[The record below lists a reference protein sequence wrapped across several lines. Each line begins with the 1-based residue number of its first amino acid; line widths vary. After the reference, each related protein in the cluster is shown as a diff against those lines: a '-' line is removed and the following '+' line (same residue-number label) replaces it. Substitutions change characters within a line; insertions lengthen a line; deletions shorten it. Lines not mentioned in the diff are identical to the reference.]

1 MATPATPG
9 YMRKIQPLTER
20 KSWTALQAHY
30 QEIHGQH
37 LKELFAAD
45 PQRGE
50 RMTAEAVGIFLDYS
64 KNRITD
70 KTVKLLIQLAEES
83 GGKSIHLI
91 SGEWNSARFWLSSL
105 SRKSRAKLSRRLGMT
120 VRRIT

>member
-1 MATPATPG
+1 MATPATPS

-45 PQRGE
+45 PQRGNGHEQPALFE
-50 RMTAEAVGIFLDYS
+50 RHGP
-64 KNRITD
+64 
-70 KTVKLLIQLAEES
+70 S
-83 GGKSIHLI
+83 GGH
-91 SGEWNSARFWLSSL
+91 APP
-105 SRKSRAKLSRRLGMT
+105 ADP
-120 VRRIT
+120 